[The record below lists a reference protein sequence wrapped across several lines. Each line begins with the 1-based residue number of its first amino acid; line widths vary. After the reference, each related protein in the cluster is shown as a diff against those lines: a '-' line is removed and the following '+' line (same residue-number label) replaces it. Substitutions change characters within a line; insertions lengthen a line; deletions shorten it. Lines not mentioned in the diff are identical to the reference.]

1 MTQPLIFGDARSLT
15 RKLVNHMDALEQEIA
30 ELKVKQRKL
39 EDQLKEA
46 RKRYWQHKHNQK
58 IQEAEPIT
66 GP

>member
-1 MTQPLIFGDARSLT
+1 MTEQWIFGDEISLN

-58 IQEAEPIT
+58 IQEAEPT
-66 GP
+66 T